1 MLIASKILTAFF
13 VILLGVWMIYRGY
26 RDWRYNEVTGFF
38 PQVKYSGIPLG
49 LAGILAAIMWLLES
63 F

>member
-1 MLIASKILTAFF
+1 MIVVGKILIALF
-13 VILLGVWMIYRGY
+13 VILLGIWMIYRGY

-49 LAGILAAIMWLLES
+49 LVGIIAAIMWLIENL
-63 F
+63 